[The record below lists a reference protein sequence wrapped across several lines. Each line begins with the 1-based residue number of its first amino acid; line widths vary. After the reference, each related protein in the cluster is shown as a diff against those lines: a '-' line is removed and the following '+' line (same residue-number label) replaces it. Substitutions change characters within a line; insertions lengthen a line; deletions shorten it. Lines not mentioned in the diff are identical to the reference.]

1 MPRKGSIT
9 MKKQAAILLA
19 AALLLAGC
27 QPAAPASAPVQPGAS
42 SAAGAAPD
50 AQAPG
55 ASEQAPQE
63 APPASASQSS
73 QPPAS
78 APQQDTPPQA
88 TAGAITLPESIVETA
103 ADGYTAEA
111 LTPAQYDLNFPLN
124 RGGFRGFQTCEFFFL
139 GQNGKL
145 AVANANGKLLT
156 EPLYTSA
163 LDGWNTFHGVI
174 PLTLDG
180 KTGAIDM
187 SDGTQLAPFEY
198 DDVWSAGGDGGGLIQ
213 VQKGDQ
219 YEIIDRDGNSHYSF
233 ERGDDFYVLGKRHIL
248 LKDGMLR
255 IYSKE
260 YQPVQNF
267 AVEDMQIVSWSGS
280 PNYSGRDLLA
290 VQMNGV
296 WALCD
301 TDGKMLTDPVYESIG
316 SFTGDY
322 APVVKNGKYGV
333 INYKGA
339 EVIKPEWEE
348 LYLYDGS
355 VSVSKNGRWGAITD
369 IDSGKMSIDPV
380 YDYVSGFGD
389 YGYACFE
396 KGGRYGVIDRNG
408 NEIVPARYDGEVLT
422 DGANLDKGYYLINGG
437 DGPYSSSIVEGDGRV
452 IIPSDHFIVPGQD
465 GEKYNLVLTPSGK
478 WGYADDRG
486 RLLIDAQ
493 YDNADAFIKGKNV
506 AFVQKDGKICMIDR
520 KGNIVLQTVFS
531 DLIGYNPDTMVCA
544 MEYTDASGAVK
555 GCLVKIGL
563 PEKS

>member
-1 MPRKGSIT
+1 
-9 MKKQAAILLA
+9 MKKQAAALIA

-27 QPAAPASAPVQPGAS
+27 QPAAPVSAPV
-42 SAAGAAPD
+42 
-50 AQAPG
+50 APG
-55 ASEQAPQE
+55 ALSSVEGASDAQTSSIPEQAPQE
-63 APPASASQSS
+63 TPSDNTSQSPRLPVS
-73 QPPAS
+73 VPQP
-78 APQQDTPPQA
+78 DTPPQT
-88 TAGAITLPESIVETA
+88 TAGAITLPESIAETA
-103 ADGYTAEA
+103 ADGYTAEV

-139 GQNGKL
+139 EQDGKI

-156 EPLYTSA
+156 EPLYTST
-163 LDGWNTFHGVI
+163 LEGWFTFHGVI

-198 DDVWSAGGDGGGLIQ
+198 DDVRAAGGDGGGLLE

-219 YEIIDRDGNSHYSF
+219 YEILDREGNSHYSL
-233 ERGDDFYVLGKRHIL
+233 ERGDSFYVLGKRHIL

-267 AVEDMQIVSWSGS
+267 AVDDMQVVSRSSS
-280 PNYSGRDLLA
+280 PRQSGRDLLA
-290 VQMNGV
+290 VQMSGA

-301 TDGKMLTDPVYESIG
+301 TDGKMLTNPVYESIG
-316 SFTGDY
+316 FFFGDY

-333 INYKGA
+333 VNYKGV

-355 VSVSKNGRWGAITD
+355 VSVCKNGRWGAITD
-369 IDSGKMSIDPV
+369 IDSGRLAIDPV
-380 YDYVSGFGD
+380 YDYIAGFGD

-396 KGGRYGVIDRNG
+396 KSGRYGVIDRNG
-408 NEIVPARYDGEVLT
+408 NEIVPARYDGEVLI
-422 DGANLDKGYYLINGG
+422 DGANLDKGYFLINGG
-437 DGPYSSSIVEGDGRV
+437 NGPYSNSIVEGDGRV

-486 RLLIDAQ
+486 RLMIDAQ

-520 KGNIVLQTVFS
+520 KGNMVLRTVFS

>member
-1 MPRKGSIT
+1 
-9 MKKQAAILLA
+9 MKKQAAFFLA
-19 AALLLAGC
+19 AILLLAGC
-27 QPAAPASAPVQPGAS
+27 QPAAPASAP
-42 SAAGAAPD
+42 AGAASSIEDGAGALGADASFPAAQTSQETELPD
-50 AQAPG
+50 G
-55 ASEQAPQE
+55 APQSSDTPVD
-63 APPASASQSS
+63 APPQ
-73 QPPAS
+73 
-78 APQQDTPPQA
+78 T
-88 TAGAITLPESIVETA
+88 TAGAIALPESIVETA

-139 GQNGKL
+139 GQDGKL

-156 EPLYTSA
+156 EPLYTST
-163 LDGWNTFHGVI
+163 LEGWNTFHGVI

-187 SDGTQLAPFEY
+187 TDGAQLAPFEY
-198 DDVWSAGGDGGGLIQ
+198 DDVRSAGGDGGLLQ
-213 VQKGDQ
+213 VQKGDA
-219 YEIIDRDGNSHYSF
+219 YEILDRDGISHYSF

-248 LKDGMLR
+248 FKDGMLR

-267 AVEDMQIVSWSGS
+267 AVDDMRVVSWSGS
-280 PNYSGRDLLA
+280 QDYSGRDLLA
-290 VQMNGV
+290 VQMNGA

-316 SFTGDY
+316 AFIGDY
-322 APVVKNGKYGV
+322 AQVVKNGKSGV

-355 VSVSKNGRWGAITD
+355 ASVIKNGRWGAITD
-369 IDSGKMSIDPV
+369 MDSGKLSIDPV

-396 KGGRYGVIDRNG
+396 KNGRYGVIDRDG
-408 NEIVPARYDGEVLT
+408 NEIVPARYDGEVMT
-422 DGANLDKGYYLINGG
+422 DGANLDKGYYLVDGG

-452 IIPSDHFIVPGQD
+452 IIPSDHYIVPGRD

-493 YDNADAFIKGKNV
+493 YDNADAFIKGKNI